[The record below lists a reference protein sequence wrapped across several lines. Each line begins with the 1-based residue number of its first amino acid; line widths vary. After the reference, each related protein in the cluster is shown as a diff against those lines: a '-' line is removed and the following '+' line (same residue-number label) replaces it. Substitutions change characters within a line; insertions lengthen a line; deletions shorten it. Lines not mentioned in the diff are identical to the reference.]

1 MLKKSVLAVF
11 GLLLALAFV
20 NPPKAHAEV
29 AIGVTIGGP
38 IYARPVYPY
47 GYVYV
52 APRPAYVYPRSYAY
66 APVYYGRAYDRPYW
80 RGRYD
85 RHEYYEH
92 RYDRDRYD
100 RGRYDH
106 DRYDRDRYY
115 RDRR

>member
-1 MLKKSVLAVF
+1 MLKKSFLAVF

-20 NPPKAHAEV
+20 NPPKARAEV

-38 IYARPVYPY
+38 IYARPAYPY
-47 GYVYV
+47 GYAYV
-52 APRPAYVYPRSYAY
+52 APRSAYVYPRSYAY
-66 APVYYGRAYDRPYW
+66 PPVYYGRVYDRPYW
-80 RGRYD
+80 RGRND

-92 RYDRDRYD
+92 RYD